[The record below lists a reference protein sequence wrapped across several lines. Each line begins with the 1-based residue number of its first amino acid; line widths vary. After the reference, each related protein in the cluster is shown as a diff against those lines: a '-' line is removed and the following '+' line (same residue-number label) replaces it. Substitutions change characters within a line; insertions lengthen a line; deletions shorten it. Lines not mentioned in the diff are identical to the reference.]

1 MRITLRTIAQ
11 FADSLGL
18 HNRDLLDSF
27 YFRCKLL
34 NCTPKTHSVYG
45 ERIAYLLQWAVNQR
59 RDLTTL
65 TKHDIESYLAG
76 LIDHLSAVTVNG
88 RITVYRVLFGHLKR
102 EGFIATN
109 PMEGIVK
116 LKEPKQ
122 AKAVITADDLVRV
135 LNTFDRKTYFGIRNF
150 CMLLLAFDAML
161 RVTELLSIRTKDVD
175 LQGGLILV
183 HGKGRKERYAAF
195 SPATAKSL
203 HTYITRFRQEI
214 PGELLFATRD
224 GRRMLYHQAYRVFKR
239 AAKKVGVQLHPHL
252 ARHSGASAFVIA
264 GGSLAIVQR
273 QLGHSSLAVTQRYI
287 HIGDKDVV
295 EAYKRYS
302 PAANIKL

>member
-11 FADSLGL
+11 YADSLGL
-18 HNRDLLDSF
+18 DNRVLLDSF

-34 NCTPKTHSVYG
+34 NCTPKTQSVYG
-45 ERIAYLLQWAVNQR
+45 ERTAYLLQWAAQHG
-59 RDLTTL
+59 RDLSTL
-65 TKHDIESYLAG
+65 TKHDMESYLAG
-76 LIDHLSAVTVNG
+76 LIDSVSAVTVNG

-102 EGFIATN
+102 EGFIGSD
-109 PMEGIVK
+109 PMAGIAK
-116 LKEPKQ
+116 LKEPKL
-122 AKAVITADDLVRV
+122 AKVVITADDLVRV
-135 LNTFDRKTYFGIRNF
+135 LGTFDRKTYCGCRNF
-150 CMLLLAFDAML
+150 CMVLLAFDAML
-161 RVTELLSIRTKDVD
+161 RVTELLSIRTNEVD

-183 HGKGRKERYAAF
+183 HGKGRKERYVAF
-195 SPATAKSL
+195 SSQTAKSL

-214 PGELLFATRD
+214 PGDLLFATRD
-224 GRRMLYHQAYRVFKR
+224 GRRILYHQAYRVFKR
-239 AAKKVGVQLHPHL
+239 AAKKVGVRLHPHL